1 MTLKIKGYTLIELMV
16 ALTAGSILLSGV
28 AMSYAAIKSTIQTT
42 SDIEV
47 AQEVIRYSNQVLTRS
62 IKQTIAPPQVDGAGL
77 KLTLQQAANTIS
89 CTGQTQA
96 NAYSEIYEK
105 EGEFLVCTIGT
116 VKTKLVK
123 GVGALSFSYNN
134 LLTTVTITPVNAIA
148 PITNGLQIHIAA
160 SQLVLVQAY
169 GA

>member
-1 MTLKIKGYTLIELMV
+1 MMFKVKGYTLIELMV

-42 SDIEV
+42 TDIEV

-62 IKQTIAPPQVDGAGL
+62 VKQTIAEPVVDATGL

-96 NAYSEIYEK
+96 AAYTEVYEQ
-105 EGEFLVCTIGT
+105 EGEFLVCSIGI

-123 GVGALSFSYNN
+123 GVSALSFSYND
-134 LLTTVTITPVNAIA
+134 LLTTITITPVNAIA

-160 SQLVLVQAY
+160 SQLVLMQAY